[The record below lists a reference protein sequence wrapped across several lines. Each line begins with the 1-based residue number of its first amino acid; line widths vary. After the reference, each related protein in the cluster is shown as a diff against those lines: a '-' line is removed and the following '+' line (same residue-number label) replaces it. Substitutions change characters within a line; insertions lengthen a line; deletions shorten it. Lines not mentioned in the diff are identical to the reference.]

1 MMSIVFING
10 SPNKTGNT
18 EHLAKR
24 LLQGKEYDTVNL
36 TDYKIYAYGQHFD
49 DDQYDAVIQAMADHD
64 VVVIGSPMYWHSM
77 CGAVRNVLDRA
88 YGYVRQGQ
96 FSGKKLFFIFQG
108 AAPTQEQLA
117 AADYTMGRFAAMYG
131 FTYAGMITN
140 QAEAATQSAN
150 V

>member
-49 DDQYDAVIQAMADHD
+49 DDQYDAVIQEMADHD

-96 FSGKKLFFIFQG
+96 FSGKKLFFIFSR
-108 AAPTQEQLA
+108 EQLRRMNSSLQQ
-117 AADYTMGRFAAMYG
+117 TIPW
-131 FTYAGMITN
+131 AGLQLCTDSP
-140 QAEAATQSAN
+140 TP